1 MSFVPVCK
9 VPYCILG
16 ATNFDDLEG
25 VAEGNRLKILCCR
38 KVSFIV

>member
-9 VPYCILG
+9 VPNCILG

-25 VAEGNRLKILCCR
+25 VAKEID
-38 KVSFIV
+38 